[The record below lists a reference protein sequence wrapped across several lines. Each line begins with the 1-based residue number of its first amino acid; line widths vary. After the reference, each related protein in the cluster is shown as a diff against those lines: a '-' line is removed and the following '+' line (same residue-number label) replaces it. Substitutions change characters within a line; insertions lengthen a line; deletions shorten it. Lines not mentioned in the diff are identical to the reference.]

1 MTREEA
7 IERVRRAVER
17 IDPSRVEQAVRFLC
31 FVLDND
37 PDDPRGWSRDIINR
51 EIGIR
56 QASTRMATGN
66 GSPSVV
72 RSWTQL
78 RNAGAVR

>member
-17 IDPSRVEQAVRFLC
+17 ISPSRVEWYVSEIQARVGFYASPGVAVRTIVYEAIGERQRRC
-31 FVLDND
+31 
-37 PDDPRGWSRDIINR
+37 RR
-51 EIGIR
+51 E
-56 QASTRMATGN
+56 TGN